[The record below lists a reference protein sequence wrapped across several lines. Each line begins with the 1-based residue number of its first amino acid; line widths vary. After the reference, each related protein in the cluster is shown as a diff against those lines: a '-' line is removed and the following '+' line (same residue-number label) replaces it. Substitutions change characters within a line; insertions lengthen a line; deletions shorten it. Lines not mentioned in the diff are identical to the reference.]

1 MIISEGMTNNNVL
14 RLLLLI
20 ICIYLILDTFK
31 IILRLRYASVFF
43 LEYFAIEFSFLFE
56 IYTNIQNVFFFK
68 TSLRSRFHIVTRL
81 IENYCELC
89 HSFTS
94 NITNVDPLFKKFRT
108 LIFHLIHKI

>member
-31 IILRLRYASVFF
+31 IISRLRYASVFF
-43 LEYFAIEFSFLFE
+43 WSILQSNFPFYLKFIQ
-56 IYTNIQNVFFFK
+56 IYKTYFFFK

-108 LIFHLIHKI
+108 LIFDLIHKI